1 MKGYGHCMEKMKDAS
16 KGTVYGKNSQ
26 AARLKKIVKQTRG
39 SLVLGVVLL
48 VLLFFASVG
57 YAVVS
62 QEQLE
67 STMYLNQYRLGSKAL
82 TTAVQSYA
90 VTGDR
95 IYYDDYMRELNTDK
109 NRDIAW
115 VGLEANDIK
124 DYEWDELKKIAAL
137 SNNLVPLEEEA
148 MASVDAGD
156 VASATEFVFGEEY
169 SETIQQINSLTDDV
183 ITRIQGRLD
192 SSKNMLLILQIIY
205 AVAFLA
211 GFIRLA
217 LQCLKTIK
225 FSQMELLVPI
235 IKVSDQ
241 MALLAEG
248 NLHTDFDLVEDDSE
262 VGNMVAAIRFMKNN
276 MAAII
281 DEISYILEQMGQGN
295 YVITVNQEYVGEYV
309 KIKNSLN
316 KIVEDMRGTVTTI
329 QAVTSEIDSGAGQ
342 LAFAAEDLATA
353 CTGQAT
359 VVSDLMILL
368 SNLTD
373 SIEYNEKEAEE
384 AVKISNLASS
394 TLIVGAQKMKE
405 LRAAMREINQCSEQ
419 IIAVISAISD
429 IGDEIDLLSLNAS
442 IESARAGEAGKGFAV
457 VAEQVKK
464 LAEASQNAVGQTSEL
479 IKRTVES
486 VELGTRISREAAA
499 NMEEVQMG
507 AEETTGRMKAIV
519 EKLQLEVESIARIN
533 EGINNVAGI
542 VDNNSATSEETAAVS
557 EQQKAQVDSMVDL
570 VSKFKV

>member
-1 MKGYGHCMEKMKDAS
+1 MERTKEVS
-16 KGTVYGKNSQ
+16 TGTVLGKNSQ
-26 AARLKKIVKQTRG
+26 QARLKRIVKQTKG
-39 SLVLGVVLL
+39 SLILGVVLL
-48 VLLFFASVG
+48 VLLFSASVG

-62 QEQLE
+62 HEQLE

-109 NRDIAW
+109 NRDVAW
-115 VGLEANDIK
+115 SGLEANDIK
-124 DYEWDELKKIAAL
+124 DYEWEELKKIASL

-148 MASVDAGD
+148 MEAVASGD

-169 SETIQQINSLTDDV
+169 AQTIQQINSMTDTV
-183 ITRIQGRLD
+183 ILEIQERLD
-192 SSKNMLLILQIIY
+192 SSKNMLLVMQIIC
-205 AVAFLA
+205 AAAFLA
-211 GFIRLA
+211 GFVRLA
-217 LQCLKTIK
+217 MQCLKTIS
-225 FSQMELLVPI
+225 FSQTELLTPI

-241 MALLAEG
+241 MTLLAGG
-248 NLHTDFDLVEDDSE
+248 NLHSEFDLAEDDSE
-262 VGNMVAAIRFMKNN
+262 VGTMVAAIRFMKNN

-295 YVITVNQEYVGEYV
+295 YIIAVSQDYVGEYV
-309 KIKNSLN
+309 KIKDSLN

-329 QAVTSEIDSGAGQ
+329 QDVAKEIDSGSAQ
-342 LAFAAEDLATA
+342 LAYAAEDLATA
-353 CTGQAT
+353 CTGQASE
-359 VVSDLMILL
+359 VSDLVLL
-368 SNLTD
+368 LTELSD

-394 TLIVGAQKMKE
+394 TLVVGAQKMKE
-405 LRAAMREINQCSEQ
+405 LRSAMREINQCSEQ

-429 IGDEIDLLSLNAS
+429 IGEEIDLLSLNAS

-507 AEETTGRMKAIV
+507 AEETTGRINGIV
-519 EKLQLEVESIARIN
+519 DKLKMEVESILRIN
-533 EGINNVAGI
+533 EGIGVVAGI

-557 EQQKAQVDSMVDL
+557 EQQKAQVESMVEL
-570 VSKFKV
+570 ISRFKV

>member
-1 MKGYGHCMEKMKDAS
+1 MEKMNDAS

-48 VLLFFASVG
+48 ALLFFASVG

-95 IYYDDYMRELNTDK
+95 IYYDDYMRELDTDK

-115 VGLEANDIK
+115 AGLEANDIK

-137 SNNLVPLEEEA
+137 SDNLVPLEEEA

-169 SETIQQINSLTDDV
+169 ANTIQQINSLTDDV

-192 SSKNMLLILQIIY
+192 SSKNMLLIVQIIC
-205 AVAFLA
+205 AAAFLA

-225 FSQMELLVPI
+225 FSQEELLKPI

-241 MALLAEG
+241 MTLLAEG
-248 NLHTDFDLVEDDSE
+248 NLHTDFDLAEDDSE

-309 KIKNSLN
+309 KIKDSLN

-442 IESARAGEAGKGFAV
+442 IESARAGDAGKGFAV

-464 LAEASQNAVGQTSEL
+464 LAAASQNAVGQTSEL

-486 VELGTRISREAAA
+486 VELGTRISREAAS

-507 AEETTGRMKAIV
+507 AEETTGRMQAIV
-519 EKLQLEVESIARIN
+519 EKLKLEVESISHIN

>member
-1 MKGYGHCMEKMKDAS
+1 MERTKEVS
-16 KGTVYGKNSQ
+16 TGTVLGKNSQ
-26 AARLKKIVKQTRG
+26 SARLKRIVKQTKG
-39 SLVLGVVLL
+39 SLILGVVLL
-48 VLLFFASVG
+48 VLLFSASVG

-62 QEQLE
+62 HEQLE

-95 IYYDDYMRELNTDK
+95 IYYDDYMKELNTDK
-109 NRDIAW
+109 NRDVAW
-115 VGLEANDIK
+115 SGLEANDIK
-124 DYEWDELKKIAAL
+124 DYEWEELKKIASL

-148 MASVDAGD
+148 MEAVASGD

-169 SETIQQINSLTDDV
+169 AQTIQQINSMTDTV
-183 ITRIQGRLD
+183 ILEIQERLD
-192 SSKNMLLILQIIY
+192 SSKNMLLVMQIIC

-211 GFIRLA
+211 GFVRLA
-217 LQCLKTIK
+217 MQCLKTIS
-225 FSQMELLVPI
+225 FSQTELLTPI

-241 MALLAEG
+241 MTLLAGG
-248 NLHTDFDLVEDDSE
+248 NLHSEFDLAEDDSE
-262 VGNMVAAIRFMKNN
+262 VGTMVAAIRFMKNN

-295 YVITVNQEYVGEYV
+295 YIIAVSQDYVGEYV
-309 KIKNSLN
+309 KIKDSLN

-329 QAVTSEIDSGAGQ
+329 QDVAKEIDSGSAQ
-342 LAFAAEDLATA
+342 LAYAAEDLATA
-353 CTGQAT
+353 CTGQASE
-359 VVSDLMILL
+359 VSDLVLL
-368 SNLTD
+368 LTELSD

-394 TLIVGAQKMKE
+394 TLVVGAQKMKE
-405 LRAAMREINQCSEQ
+405 LRSAMREINQCSEQ

-429 IGDEIDLLSLNAS
+429 IGEEIDLLSLNAS

-507 AEETTGRMKAIV
+507 AEETTGRINGIV
-519 EKLQLEVESIARIN
+519 DKLKMEVESILRIN
-533 EGINNVAGI
+533 EGIGVVAGI

-557 EQQKAQVDSMVDL
+557 EQQKAQVESMVEL
-570 VSKFKV
+570 ISRFKV

>member
-1 MKGYGHCMEKMKDAS
+1 MEKMNDAS

-48 VLLFFASVG
+48 ALLFFASVG

-95 IYYDDYMRELNTDK
+95 IYYDDYMRELDTDK

-115 VGLEANDIK
+115 AGLEANDIK

-137 SNNLVPLEEEA
+137 SDNLVPLEEEA

-169 SETIQQINSLTDDV
+169 ANTIQQINSLTDDV

-192 SSKNMLLILQIIY
+192 SSKNMLLIVQIIC
-205 AVAFLA
+205 AAAFLA

-225 FSQMELLVPI
+225 FSQEELLKPI

-241 MALLAEG
+241 MTLLAEG
-248 NLHTDFDLVEDDSE
+248 NLHTDFDLAEDDSE

-309 KIKNSLN
+309 KIKDSLN

-329 QAVTSEIDSGAGQ
+329 QAVMSEIDSGAGQ

-442 IESARAGEAGKGFAV
+442 IESARAGDAGKGFAV

-486 VELGTRISREAAA
+486 VELGTRISREAAS

-507 AEETTGRMKAIV
+507 AEETTGRMQAIV
-519 EKLQLEVESIARIN
+519 EKLKLEVESISHIN

>member
-1 MKGYGHCMEKMKDAS
+1 MEKMKDAS

-48 VLLFFASVG
+48 ALLFFASVG

-192 SSKNMLLILQIIY
+192 SSKNMLLILQIIC